1 MKRIVVLVS
10 VLILGFGSLGFA
22 KNHYPRLAEKVVA
35 DKNTRN
41 HTLHNYVML
50 TGDSIQE
57 VWSTPGSIIM
67 SDALNGKVVN
77 LPVAPVLKVEHRTD
91 SPGLTETGQVSS
103 QKKYIWGP
111 PAGAALRKDHSI
123 PRDETIN
130 DQHAQAIPFPHSMK
144 FQWGVPAGTALRKD
158 HSIPRDE
165 AVNDKYVPRVPFPH
179 SMKFQWGSTSINSP
193 YDTI

>member
-22 KNHYPRLAEKVVA
+22 KNHYPRLAEKVVV
-35 DKNTRN
+35 DKTSRN
-41 HTLHNYVML
+41 HTLYNYVML
-50 TGDSIQE
+50 TRDSIQK
-57 VWSTPGSIIM
+57 VWSTPDRLIT
-67 SDALNGKVVN
+67 SDSLKGKVMN

-91 SPGLTETGQVSS
+91 PLGLTESAQVAS

-111 PAGAALRKDHSI
+111 PAGAALRKDQSI

-130 DQHAQAIPFPHSMK
+130 DQHVQAIPFPHSMK

-158 HSIPRDE
+158 QSILRDE
-165 AVNDKYVPRVPFPH
+165 TVNDKYVQAVPFPH
-179 SMKFQWGSTSINSP
+179 SMKFQWGVNA
-193 YDTI
+193 DQ